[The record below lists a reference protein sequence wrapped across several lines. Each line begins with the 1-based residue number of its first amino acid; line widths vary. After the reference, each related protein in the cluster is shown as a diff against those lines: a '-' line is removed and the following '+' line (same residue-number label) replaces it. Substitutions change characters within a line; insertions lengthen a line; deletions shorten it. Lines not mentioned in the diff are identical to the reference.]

1 MLDQIHGTATA
12 VYVLDLCIRIGFSVR
27 VIKRRL
33 PVGVALAWLSVI
45 LILPL
50 AGAVLYLLFGEY
62 RLGHGRRR
70 RAAHLALDCRKRF
83 PQFYSTGGAGD
94 SASNAGGE
102 ALARVAEALL
112 GAPPLPNN
120 RLELLPNA
128 EAAFPGLLADID
140 RAARTCDLEFY
151 IWSPG
156 GCADEVAR
164 ALIRAA
170 SRGVSCRVLVD
181 ALGSKAFLRSPWV
194 NDLRNAGVQVQAA
207 LTAGL
212 LRVVVARP
220 DLRLHRKIVVID
232 GAIGYTG
239 SLNLADPAL
248 FKQDA
253 GVGRWVDALVRVQGP
268 AVGALALTFLQDWA
282 LETGTPPDWER
293 LPAGAAQDTSAG
305 TAPVQV
311 LATGPDARVDAIAY
325 VLLSAAF
332 AARQELVL
340 TTPYFVPGEPM
351 LAALISAAARGVQ
364 VTLIVPARVDS
375 RLVRYASQAFQ
386 AELIRAGVR
395 VALYQ
400 GGLLHTKSITVDGRF
415 CLFGSVNLDPRSL
428 RLDFEITL
436 AVYDEGFTRAVRQLQ
451 KTYVEKSVLLD
462 LATCA
467 SRSALERF
475 QEDAARLVGPVL

>member
-1 MLDQIHGTATA
+1 MLDQFHETATA
-12 VYVLDLCIRIGFSVR
+12 IYLLDLCIRIGLSVR

-50 AGAVLYLLFGEY
+50 AGAVLYLLLGEY
-62 RLGHGRRR
+62 RLGRGRRR
-70 RAAHLALDCRKRF
+70 RAVQLAVDCQKRF
-83 PQFYSTGGAGD
+83 PQFYSTSAAGG
-94 SASNAGGE
+94 SVSTAGGE
-102 ALARVAEALL
+102 SVARVAQALL
-112 GAPPLPNN
+112 GAPPLPGN

-128 EAAFPGLLADID
+128 EAAFPALLADID

-156 GCADEVAR
+156 GCADDVAK
-164 ALIRAA
+164 ALVRAA
-170 SRGVSCRVLVD
+170 ARGVSCRVLVD
-181 ALGSKAFLRSPWV
+181 AIGSKAFLRSPWV
-194 NDLRNAGVQVQAA
+194 DDLREAGVQVQAA

-212 LRVVVARP
+212 VRLAVARP
-220 DLRLHRKIVVID
+220 DLRLHRKIAVID
-232 GAIGYTG
+232 GTIGYTG
-239 SLNLADPAL
+239 SLNLADPKL

-253 GVGRWVDALVRVQGP
+253 GVGRWVDALARVQGP
-268 AVGALALTFLQDWA
+268 AVGALALTFLQEWA

-293 LPAGAAQDTSAG
+293 LPAEAARDSVG
-305 TAPVQV
+305 PAPVQV
-311 LATGPDARVDAIAY
+311 LPTGPDARVDSIAY

-340 TTPYFVPGEPM
+340 TTPYFVPGEAM
-351 LAALISAAARGVQ
+351 LAALISAAARGAQ
-364 VTLIVPARVDS
+364 VTLIVPSRVDS
-375 RLVRYASQAFQ
+375 RLVGYASRAFQ
-386 AELIRAGVR
+386 ADLIGAGVR

-436 AVYDEGFTRAVRQLQ
+436 AVYDEDFTRAVRQLQ
-451 KTYVEKSVLLD
+451 QTYVEQSVMLD
-462 LATCA
+462 LAGCA

-475 QEDAARLVGPVL
+475 REEVARLFGPVL